1 LFVVVLQYTYIHTY
15 IHTYKSTSSSLRRD
29 RNLSK
34 SCCTPEGRRSTAS
47 TSSIM
52 DVVDGKIVSAV
63 ENKRGS
69 CWSSAKR
76 SSEDGSVLVAGDLE
90 LGLGLESRHLKT
102 AAAACPAQLGK
113 NSSPLLV
120 LSDDFLVD
128 MQQWLA
134 AQMMNNCC
142 SNRSS
147 NESSSTGIAHTREL
161 DGYDDSNAPPPSSPP
176 ELKRQKS
183 CSRSSSCRDGWIPPA
198 AGADHHPISPPPPH
212 KAAATTDCETALA
225 LVRRSR
231 EQQRWENF
239 TQQMNHGLHV
249 VDPPFSSP
257 SRKKIG
263 GGCPLQSFS
272 QYCPE
277 QQQLLASCKRSAF
290 SYPPV
295 SSASSLPLLVEA
307 RTTSGGVPA
316 AAVAASYNG
325 TMRLQTTASAQSI
338 LPGPHTIQSSLS
350 SSSSSIVFETQCS
363 SSVIGSSQCCS
374 CSVAGSCSS
383 CVPDI
388 IPRAIINY
396 GSAAAFRRSNASCAM
411 MSSGFGSDAVSLTM
425 KSWMS
430 QERNVRE
437 TSSSVCS
444 TRVDPMHTDEDS
456 VRRHMHQVL
465 SRHMHSAGP
474 PPSPLSCSSVD
485 GEKGSLLP
493 LTESRP
499 DNTPAHMSWASYS
512 QTANSMFSTKPS
524 QVRGKVWTHH

>member
-1 LFVVVLQYTYIHTY
+1 
-15 IHTYKSTSSSLRRD
+15 
-29 RNLSK
+29 
-34 SCCTPEGRRSTAS
+34 
-47 TSSIM
+47 M

-142 SNRSS
+142 SSRSS

-176 ELKRQKS
+176 ELKRHKS
-183 CSRSSSCRDGWIPPA
+183 CSRSSICPDGWIPPA
-198 AGADHHPISPPPPH
+198 AGADHNQISPPPPPH
-212 KAAATTDCETALA
+212 KAAAATDCETALA

-231 EQQRWENF
+231 EQQQQQQRWENF
-239 TQQMNHGLHV
+239 TQQMNHGLYV

-257 SRKKIG
+257 LRKKIG

-272 QYCPE
+272 PYCPE

-307 RTTSGGVPA
+307 KTTSGGVPA

-350 SSSSSIVFETQCS
+350 SSSSSIVFDTQCS

-374 CSVAGSCSS
+374 SSVAGSCSS

-396 GSAAAFRRSNASCAM
+396 GSAAAVRRSNASCAM
-411 MSSGFGSDAVSLTM
+411 LSSGFGSDAVSTTM

-444 TRVDPMHTDEDS
+444 TRADPMHTDEDS
-456 VRRHMHQVL
+456 VRQHMHQVL

-493 LTESRP
+493 PTESGP

-512 QTANSMFSTKPS
+512 QTANSVFSTKPS